1 MKFGKVHLDEK
12 IQLHLPS
19 FVFHQDAGCNKIHPI
34 ELITAGTV
42 WNVPEWKGVHIPK
55 KTKTSDCLKEYSQV
69 FSAIEFNGSFYRI
82 PTRDQVRKWRD
93 QVNDSFLFC
102 PKWPQAIS
110 HWRQFENCER
120 DLDQFFL
127 SLDAFSENLGISFIQ
142 LPHHFSTNKKERLIS
157 FLEQLPH
164 DLKLAVEFRHASW
177 FEDGDLKELTSFF
190 AARDW
195 SMIICDT
202 LGRRDALHGEI
213 TSSDVI
219 IRFGGMY
226 GTSADDE
233 RILNWTENYKLFHEK
248 GVKRIWIWI
257 HQENSIRT
265 PESAAQW
272 LAPIQEFDF
281 IQGR

>member
-1 MKFGKVHLDEK
+1 MKFGKVELNDG
-12 IQLHLPS
+12 IQLNLPTFTFHKNVIDQS
-19 FVFHQDAGCNKIHPI
+19 FHQI

-55 KTKTSDCLKEYSQV
+55 KTKPSDCLKEYSQL
-69 FSAIEFNGSFYRI
+69 FSAIEFNGSFYRT
-82 PTRDQVRKWRD
+82 PTRDQVRKWKD
-93 QVNDSFLFC
+93 QVHDTFLFC

-127 SLDAFSENLGISFIQ
+127 TLDAFSEHLGMSFIQ
-142 LPHHFSTNKKERLIS
+142 LPHHFSTQKKERLMS

-164 DLKLAVEFRHASW
+164 DLKLAVEFRHYSW
-177 FEDGDLKELTSFF
+177 FENNDLQELAPFF
-190 AARDW
+190 AARNW

-202 LGRRDALHGEI
+202 VGRRDAVHGVI
-213 TSSDVI
+213 TSTDLI
-219 IRFGGMY
+219 IRFGGMF
-226 GTSADDE
+226 GSLADVH
-233 RILNWTENYKLFHEK
+233 RIQKWTENFQLFHQK
-248 GVKRIWIWI
+248 GIQRIWIWI

-265 PESAAQW
+265 PESAVQW
-272 LAPIQEFDF
+272 LNQVMDLPF